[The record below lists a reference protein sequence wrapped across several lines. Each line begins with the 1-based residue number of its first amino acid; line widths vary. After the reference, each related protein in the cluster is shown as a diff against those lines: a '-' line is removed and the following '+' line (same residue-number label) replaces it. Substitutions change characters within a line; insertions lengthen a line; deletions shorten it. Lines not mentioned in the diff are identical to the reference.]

1 MVDVISQFLT
11 SGSKLTDAIELFGTD
26 FELANISIATILVT
40 LLTAAVCGAVIYLV
54 YRFFNR
60 SVIYNENFNILVILT
75 TIVTSFIIMTISSNV
90 VLSLG
95 MVGALSIVRF
105 RTAIKEPLDLAF
117 LFWSIAAG
125 IVLAAGFIPLA
136 VIGSAII
143 GVILL
148 LFVNRKSHVNPYI
161 LVLQCADSATEATAK
176 AYLETKTQRC
186 VLKSKA
192 VQAGNIEL
200 NLELRLK
207 SDNTDFI
214 NELSA
219 MDGVTSAALVSYNG
233 DYMG

>member
-105 RTAIKEPLDLAF
+105 RAAVKDPLDIGF
-117 LFWSIAAG
+117 LFWGIAAG
-125 IVLAAGFIPLA
+125 ITAGAQLYWVALLGTA
-136 VIGSAII
+136 VIA
-143 GVILL
+143 VL
-148 LFVNRKSHVNPYI
+148 YI
-161 LVLQCADSATEATAK
+161 LITIFRKEKKSYLLIVRYDASCEMNVNGVLGAVK
-176 AYLETKTQRC
+176 YRRKNKTQT
-186 VLKSKA
+186 
-192 VQAGNIEL
+192 GNKIEL
-200 NLELRLK
+200 TVEVKIRRN
-207 SDNTDFI
+207 DTTY
-214 NELSA
+214 LSRFNA
-219 MDGVTSAALVSYNG
+219 IDGVESVTLLEYSG
-233 DYMG
+233 EYMN

>member
-105 RTAIKEPLDLAF
+105 RTAVKDPLDTAYM
-117 LFWSIAAG
+117 FWALTMG
-125 IVLAAGFIPLA
+125 
-136 VIGSAII
+136 
-143 GVILL
+143 ILL
-148 LFVNRKSHVNPYI
+148 GAGQFFLTAVTVVGPALLGRSARNRRY
-161 LVLQCADSATEATAK
+161 
-176 AYLETKTQRC
+176 RG
-186 VLKSKA
+186 A
-192 VQAGNIEL
+192 VHTHHHFPQGKEKLPSNREI
-200 NLELRLK
+200 
-207 SDNTDFI
+207 
-214 NELSA
+214 
-219 MDGVTSAALVSYNG
+219 
-233 DYMG
+233 

>member
-105 RTAIKEPLDLAF
+105 RAAVKDPLDIGF
-117 LFWSIAAG
+117 LFWGIAAG
-125 IVLAAGFIPLA
+125 ITAGAQLYWVALLGTA
-136 VIGSAII
+136 VIAG
-143 GVILL
+143 L
-148 LFVNRKSHVNPYI
+148 YI
-161 LVLQCADSATEATAK
+161 LITIFRKEKKSYLLIVRYDASCEMNVNGVLGAVK
-176 AYLETKTQRC
+176 YRLKNKTQT
-186 VLKSKA
+186 
-192 VQAGNIEL
+192 GNKIEL
-200 NLELRLK
+200 TVEVKIRRN
-207 SDNTDFI
+207 DTTY
-214 NELSA
+214 LSRFNA
-219 MDGVTSAALVSYNG
+219 IDGVESVTLLEYSG
-233 DYMG
+233 EYMN